1 MQAMFE
7 GYLKNPA
14 DEIKKMIGNILLSG
28 EKSNIKT
35 VHLKELQKI
44 FWKSF
49 DTTIYSTEE
58 RLVTSSENN
67 RFLYKIE
74 IFRKYRNL

>member
-14 DEIKKMIGNILLSG
+14 DEIKKMIENILLSG

-44 FWKSF
+44 F
-49 DTTIYSTEE
+49 
-58 RLVTSSENN
+58 
-67 RFLYKIE
+67 
-74 IFRKYRNL
+74 